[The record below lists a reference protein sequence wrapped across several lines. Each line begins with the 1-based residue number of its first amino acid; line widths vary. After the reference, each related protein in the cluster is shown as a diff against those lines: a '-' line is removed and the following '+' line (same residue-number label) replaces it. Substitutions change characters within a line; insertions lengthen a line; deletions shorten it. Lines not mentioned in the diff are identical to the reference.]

1 MDLNNFSEKL
11 FNNYEEAVEHFAI
24 NKENEVLSNSGPDHA
39 VIIFKNIFRTAE
51 NEISLYANDI
61 FSQENPITTDFAYM
75 NAMKSFLE
83 KKDTRLRIILRNY
96 NEATSNNPLR
106 DLIRTYSAEKVIFRV
121 NKDNDVCIG
130 DQKVHFCL
138 ADGRM
143 YRMEYATEER
153 KARCNFNDPDSVRK
167 YQVIFNQLFQS
178 SETAN
183 L

>member
-1 MDLNNFSEKL
+1 MDLSNFSEKL
-11 FNNYEEAVEHFAI
+11 FSNYEDAVEYFAVK
-24 NKENEVLSNSGPDHA
+24 KENEVLSNSGPDHA

-61 FSQENPITTDFAYM
+61 FSPKNPITTDFVYM
-75 NAMKSFLE
+75 DAMESFLD
-83 KKDTRLRIILRNY
+83 KKDARLRIILRNY
-96 NEATSNNPLR
+96 NEETSNNPLR
-106 DLIRTYSAEKVIFRV
+106 DLIRKYPSEKVIFRV
-121 NKDNDVCIG
+121 NRDNDVCIE

-153 KARCNFNDPDSVRK
+153 KARCNFNDPDSVRR
-167 YQVIFNQLFQS
+167 YQIVFNQLFKS
-178 SETAN
+178 SEKAN